1 MLKSGRS
8 GPYNS
13 SLFSARPIY
22 PEEREIERNIS
33 LGVIVVVTLVS
44 GALFVLNFILIS
56 CYVKRK
62 ADGGKLLLG
71 KLFKFNTSIEASGL
85 CLSHHLPHW
94 FKHIFDMPK

>member
-1 MLKSGRS
+1 MCRIIFV
-8 GPYNS
+8 
-13 SLFSARPIY
+13 SLSARPVY

-71 KLFKFNTSIEASGL
+71 KHFNTSRGFRS
-85 CLSHHLPHW
+85 LP
-94 FKHIFDMPK
+94 FTSLTSLVQAHI

>member
-1 MLKSGRS
+1 MCRIIFV
-8 GPYNS
+8 
-13 SLFSARPIY
+13 SLSARPVY

-71 KLFKFNTSIEASGL
+71 KHFNTYFIRGFRS
-85 CLSHHLPHW
+85 LP
-94 FKHIFDMPK
+94 FTSLTSLVQAHI

>member
-1 MLKSGRS
+1 MSQSLLKSGRS

-71 KLFKFNTSIEASGL
+71 KHFKFNKFNRGFRSLPFTSLTSLVQA
-85 CLSHHLPHW
+85 
-94 FKHIFDMPK
+94 HI